1 MVKANLSYNPYRLTR
16 KNKQD
21 CIMSEL
27 MNLPKAEIQT
37 IDNQS
42 GFQVSEQNR
51 LEILDDTIRRKYLTR
66 LTEMEIAPVKDL
78 PSLED
83 DLIDNV
89 RMYHI
94 TEMVYQKGEPALD
107 KFTTVFN
114 TIAAYDANKYSPAI
128 E

>member
-1 MVKANLSYNPYRLTR
+1 
-16 KNKQD
+16 
-21 CIMSEL
+21 MSEL

-42 GFQVSEQNR
+42 RFQVSEQNR
-51 LEILDDTIRRKYLTR
+51 LEILDERIRRKYLTR
-66 LTEMEIAPVKDL
+66 LTEMEIAPVTDL
-78 PSLED
+78 PSLQD

-107 KFTTVFN
+107 
-114 TIAAYDANKYSPAI
+114 
-128 E
+128 